1 MPSKEFLDFNERK
14 DILSP
19 LNITS
24 SEKMIIDE
32 MNGPGIF
39 PHDALLPS
47 LTVKLESNPESLNE
61 GDGKGENFKIMEM
74 MLV

>member
-1 MPSKEFLDFNERK
+1 
-14 DILSP
+14 
-19 LNITS
+19 
-24 SEKMIIDE
+24 

-74 MLV
+74 LLV